1 MTGTPSREDELMNG
15 THQPHDLV
23 LCAFDIETDTTGGG
37 GLDPRSAGIAS
48 IAASTT
54 TGIDF
59 FDSASPGSRQ
69 DEARL
74 LLEFDRWLL
83 HTRPDRLVTWN
94 GAVFDGPFID
104 SRARNLGIKLGLV
117 LTLDETITPKYE
129 PCPGYAGGYQLDW
142 HGIGHEDVAYT
153 WRTWC
158 METDVRWSLKS
169 CAEANNIEAISVDRE
184 RIHDLTWTELRDYN
198 LSDTAA
204 TLALASGPP
213 VHAS

>member
-1 MTGTPSREDELMNG
+1 MTGTPPNEDESMNAG
-15 THQPHDLV
+15 TTSHRPM

-37 GLDPRSAGIAS
+37 GLDPRTAGIVS
-48 IAASTT
+48 IAASTSC
-54 TGIDF
+54 GVDF
-59 FDSASPGSRQ
+59 FDSARPGSRQ

-83 HTRPDRLVTWN
+83 DVKPDRLVTWN

-104 SRARNLGIKLGLV
+104 SRARLLGVELGLV
-117 LTLDETITPKYE
+117 LTLDPGIEPKYE
-129 PCPGYAGGYQLDW
+129 PCPGYEGGYRIEW
-142 HGIGHEDVAYT
+142 HGVDHDDVAYL

-158 METDVRWSLKS
+158 SDSNVRWSLKA
-169 CAEANNIEAISVDRE
+169 CAEANSIDAISVDRQ
-184 RIHDLTWTELRDYN
+184 RIHDLSWIELRDYN

-213 VHAS
+213 VRAS